1 MFQIAYI
8 CNELLFSHFEKM
20 WPPSSLK
27 FIAKCTSSSN
37 MNTFPEELHSHGWA
51 VRRLL
56 LFIRSASPY
65 WKESV
70 HIFFQTKLEF
80 SLSALEVEVSL

>member
-1 MFQIAYI
+1 
-8 CNELLFSHFEKM
+8 
-20 WPPSSLK
+20 
-27 FIAKCTSSSN
+27 

-65 WKESV
+65 WEESV
-70 HIFFQTKLEF
+70 HSFFQTKLEF
-80 SLSALEVEVSL
+80 SPSALEVEVSPEDYDVFKSPINPVDLTL